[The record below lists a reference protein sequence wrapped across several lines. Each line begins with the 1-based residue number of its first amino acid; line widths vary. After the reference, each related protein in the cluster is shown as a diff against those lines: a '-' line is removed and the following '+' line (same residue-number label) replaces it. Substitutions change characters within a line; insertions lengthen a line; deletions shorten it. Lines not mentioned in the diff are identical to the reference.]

1 MRFAHHLLW
10 KIGFHLRRRLS
21 TELSWEW
28 RAAVTFVAWL
38 IRVYALTLRFR
49 FHDEAGY
56 RAQSRDAPLVL
67 LLWHNRII
75 AMPAVYER
83 FGAKDRK
90 AAVLTSAGPEGSLLA
105 ALVGRFGLQAVR
117 GSAARRGSVAVRE
130 MAARITAGADV
141 MITPDGSRGPR
152 YHLKPGALTL
162 AQMTGCMLCPVHI
175 EYSRYVRLRTWD
187 GLAFPLPF
195 ARIDVRIAGPI
206 HVAPDLRAEEFEAER
221 RRVEELMC
229 AALLMD

>member
-10 KIGFHLRRRLS
+10 KLGFHLRRRLDA
-21 TELSWEW
+21 ELSWEW
-28 RAAVTFVAWL
+28 RAAVAFVAFL
-38 IRVYALTLRFR
+38 LRVYALTLRYR
-49 FHDEAGY
+49 FHDRARY
-56 RAQSRDAPLVL
+56 RADDRAAPLVL

-83 FGAKDRK
+83 FGPKNRK
-90 AAVLTSAGPEGSLLA
+90 AVVLTSAGPEGSLLA
-105 ALVGRFGLQAVR
+105 ALVGRFGLGAVR

-130 MAARITAGADV
+130 MAARMAAGDDV

-152 YHLKPGALTL
+152 YHLKPGALL
-162 AQMTGCMLCPVHI
+162 VAQKTGCALCPVQI
-175 EYSRYVRLRTWD
+175 EYSRHVRLRTWD

-195 ARIDVRIAGPI
+195 ARIHVTIAEPI
-206 HVAPDLRAEEFEAER
+206 HLPPELSADQFEAER
-221 RRVEELMC
+221 RRVEELMT

>member
-1 MRFAHHLLW
+1 MRFVHHLLW
-10 KIGFHLRRRLS
+10 KLGFHLRRGLH

-28 RAAVTFVAWL
+28 RAAVAFVAFLLRAHAW
-38 IRVYALTLRFR
+38 TLRYR
-49 FHDEAGY
+49 IDDAAGFLGPNGDK
-56 RAQSRDAPLVL
+56 AAVL

-83 FGAKDRK
+83 FGPKDR
-90 AAVLTSAGPEGSLLA
+90 AAVVLTSAGPEGSLLA
-105 ALVGRFGLQAVR
+105 ALVAKFGIGAVR

-130 MAARITAGADV
+130 MAARINAGEHV

-152 YHLKPGALTL
+152 YHLKPGALL
-162 AQMTGCMLCPVHI
+162 VAQKTGCAIFPLHI

-195 ARIDVRIAGPI
+195 TRIHVTSAGPI
-206 HVAPDLRAEEFEAER
+206 FVRADLNAEEFEAER
-221 RRVEELMC
+221 RRVETLMT